1 MKKIKLIGAVDIPP
15 IVGQDGVLISVNA
28 ENQTL
33 AKTLVEIGS
42 AREVKLPDDDDEEES
57 GEVGSGP
64 QVEKLDPS
72 LIPAAVL
79 EASKAETAPGGDAGS
94 GDTAAV
100 VASAPEVAVEN
111 RGADAAPLAV
121 EVATP
126 EVVAEVKPTT
136 TGKLKSD
143 DSVAKLAEFSIHGRY
158 IKALTDANAKTIGE
172 LAAHQD
178 KIVEVP
184 GISPAAAEQI
194 KKVIAENL
202 A

>member
-121 EVATP
+121 EVAETP
-126 EVVAEVKPTT
+126 AT

>member
-1 MKKIKLIGAVDIPP
+1 MPKIKLTGCVNIPP
-15 IVGQDGVLISVNA
+15 IVGNDGDLVTVNTDNSA
-28 ENQTL
+28 L

-42 AREVKLPDDDDEEES
+42 AREVKLPDDEDEEES

-79 EASKAETAPGGDAGS
+79 EASKADTAPGGDAGS

-100 VASAPEVAVEN
+100 VAAAPEVAIETRV
-111 RGADAAPLAV
+111 ADAAPLAV
-121 EVATP
+121 A
-126 EVVAEVKPTT
+126 VAETPAT

-202 A
+202 AV